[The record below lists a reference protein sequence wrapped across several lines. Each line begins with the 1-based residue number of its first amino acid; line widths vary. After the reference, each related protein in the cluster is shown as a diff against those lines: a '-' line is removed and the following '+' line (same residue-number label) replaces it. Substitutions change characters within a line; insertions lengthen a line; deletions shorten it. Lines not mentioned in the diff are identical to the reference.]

1 MKISIILRLQV
12 RDLRVAFIFD
22 RDIPSFRLD
31 IPFNRIGG
39 DTITIQYKFWNFG
52 FGSSAGRVGGIEPEE

>member
-1 MKISIILRLQV
+1 MKTTIIVRLRV
-12 RDLRVAFIFD
+12 RDQGVAFIFD

-39 DTITIQYKFWNFG
+39 DTITNQYKLWSLG
-52 FGSSAGRVGGIEPEE
+52 FDSSAGSVGVKEPEV

>member
-1 MKISIILRLQV
+1 MTLILRLRV

-22 RDIPSFRLD
+22 RDIPLFRLD

-39 DTITIQYKFWNFG
+39 TITIQYKFWNFG
-52 FGSSAGRVGGIEPEE
+52 FGSSAGRVGGKELEV